1 MILPS
6 LTLFLCL
13 QMDTEAAQHS
23 AALAEAAVQ
32 KEKEV
37 SALKTTYDSLDKIA
51 GGLRTKL
58 RYGYF

>member
-1 MILPS
+1 
-6 LTLFLCL
+6 
-13 QMDTEAAQHS
+13 MDAEAAQHS